1 MKKPVSEDDIISLF
15 RLMFEDKSSLDDIG
29 LFESDNIKLAFNIDT
44 FVKSSDAPSG
54 MDYYYMG
61 WKAVISTISDL
72 YVKGV
77 PPIGL
82 LISIGVSNEDLDG
95 LNALSKGIK
104 DASHKYKLHVV
115 KWDTNSSKDLFLSIA
130 SFGYAPENI
139 PWRKN
144 LKDGDIIVVSDYF
157 GLEGLGL
164 KIMLG
169 EIQVGPYLSK
179 RAIERFCKPT
189 PDFTKYL
196 YIVKK
201 GVNASTDSSDG
212 LSRALWNLSRS
223 SGKKIILNNLPTHP
237 LIQKSSLPDDIKYEV
252 TLYSGEEYI
261 GVFSISE
268 AMLGDAVDKG
278 FIIIGRVEGKGVG
291 VYNSDGR
298 LILDRGWSHK
308 I

>member
-29 LFESDNIKLAFNIDT
+29 LFESDDIKLAFNIDT

-82 LISIGVSNEDLDG
+82 LISIGVSNEDIDG

-130 SFGYAPENI
+130 AFGYAPENI

-169 EIQVGPYLSK
+169 EIQADPYLSK
-179 RAIERFCKPT
+179 RAIERFCKPA

-268 AMLGDAVDKG
+268 AMLEDAVDKG

-291 VYNSDGR
+291 VYDSDGK

>member
-1 MKKPVSEDDIISLF
+1 MKKLVSEDDIISLF
-15 RLMFEDKSSLDDIG
+15 RLMFKDKSFLDDIG
-29 LFESDNIKLAFNIDT
+29 LFESDDTKLAFNIDT
-44 FVKSSDAPSG
+44 FVKSSDAPPR

-77 PPIGL
+77 SPIGL
-82 LISIGVSNEDLDG
+82 LISIGISNEDIRG

-104 DASHKYKLHVV
+104 DASNKYKLRVV

-130 SFGYAPENI
+130 AFGYASNKI
-139 PWRKN
+139 PWRRN
-144 LKDGDIIVVSDYF
+144 LKDNDIIVVSDYF

-169 EIQVGPYLSK
+169 KIQVASPLSK
-179 RAIERFCKPT
+179 KAIMRFCKPT
-189 PDFTKYL
+189 PDFGKYL

-223 SGKKIILNNLPTHP
+223 SGKKIILNNLPIHP
-237 LIQKSSLPDDIKYEV
+237 LIQKSSLPEDIKYEV

-261 GVFSISE
+261 GVFSVPE
-268 AMLGDAVDKG
+268 AILEDAMDKG
-278 FIIIGRVEGKGVG
+278 FIVVGKVEGKGVG
-291 VYNSDGR
+291 VYDSDGK